1 MPNCIGLMRYAS
13 SQRLM
18 FEAASR
24 QIGKAVVRKQA
35 NTITISRRAF
45 LGASALLAFGRSVVA
60 QPSAADAKPSGEE
73 RTRSF
78 QLAYAKIV
86 GDRTPEPEG
95 LTMDLPELAENG
107 NMVLFELSVDSP
119 MTSQDHVKAF
129 HLLSTQNP
137 QGHVATFRL
146 FPLTGEAR
154 VSGRMRLAKTQEV
167 VGLAELSDG
176 RIFSATHSVQVTIGG
191 CGL

>member
-1 MPNCIGLMRYAS
+1 
-13 SQRLM
+13 M
-18 FEAASR
+18 FEATSR
-24 QIGKAVVRKQA
+24 KIGIAVVRTQA
-35 NTITISRRAF
+35 NSMAISRRAF
-45 LGASALLAFGRSVVA
+45 LGASAVVAFGRSLVV
-60 QPSAADAKPSGEE
+60 QPGLANAKPSGDE
-73 RTRSF
+73 RSRSF
-78 QLAYAKIV
+78 QVAYADIV

-95 LTMDLPELAENG
+95 LVMDLPELAENG
-107 NMVLFELSVDSP
+107 NMVLFELTFDSP
-119 MTSQDHVKAF
+119 MTAQDHIKAF

-146 FPLTGEAR
+146 FPLSGEAR

-176 RIFSATHSVQVTIGG
+176 RIFSATHAVQVTIGG